1 MKVGDLI
8 KMPTCSDSP
17 EALGI
22 IVQLPPP
29 YRPRHIGVRWFD
41 SDRANLELIKT
52 LEIVSEAR

>member
-1 MKVGDLI
+1 MKIGDLVN
-8 KMPTCSDSP
+8 MPACSDP

-41 SDRANLELIKT
+41 SNRANLELIKT
-52 LEIVSEAR
+52 LEVVSEAR